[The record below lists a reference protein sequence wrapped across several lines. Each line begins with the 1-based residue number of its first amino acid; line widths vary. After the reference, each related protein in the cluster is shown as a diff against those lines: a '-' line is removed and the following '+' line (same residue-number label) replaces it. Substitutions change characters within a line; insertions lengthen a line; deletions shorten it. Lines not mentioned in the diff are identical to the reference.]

1 MGDVVEI
8 EVEARPG
15 TVVLR
20 LSNPEGAVEY
30 PISPASAEQFAA
42 KIAEGA
48 ERAREL

>member
-1 MGDVVEI
+1 MSNVVEI

-20 LSNPEGAVEY
+20 LFGPEQAVEY
-30 PISPASAEQFAA
+30 PISPDSAEQFAA